1 MREVIAFDQPVTKKD
16 GKLSVVVQ
24 SVVTKGPVGSIKW
37 SPVANAYCFF
47 PSPHKKV
54 LFTAPMLL
62 LIAARTDR
70 MKSGK

>member
-1 MREVIAFDQPVTKKD
+1 MREVIKFDPAVTKKD

-24 SVVTKGPVGSIKW
+24 SVVTKGAVGSIKW
-37 SPVANAYCFF
+37 SPVANDYCFF
-47 PSPHKKV
+47 PSPRKRV

-62 LIAARTDR
+62 LIAARADR